1 MRPKCYIPKIE
12 MKFSCQYNYSDDI
25 KKEKLCKKK
34 E

>member
-12 MKFSCQYNYSDDI
+12 MKFSCRNYSDDI

-34 E
+34 SN